1 MNLGENLQQHCLL
14 TLTFSEDSH
23 SWASCCIMNL
33 PAIVLLCMYKYAC
46 LCSRKMNKCT
56 KFCNQWCRCFLHH
69 IIRWILLLVEKDL
82 ELLCKFLRARLQALQ
97 APEPSSVSL
106 FGGLLKPSQGELA
119 SSSQARPCKMGK
131 EGWKDLPRALRCCLW
146 PRSMS
151 TARRPSGTWPW
162 PSTGT
167 RSPRCWG
174 PTVPGRARSCACL
187 PPPPHTPGALILT
200 DLSAP
205 VRQAARVLF
214 FFVFCLVSV

>member
-82 ELLCKFLRARLQALQ
+82 ELLCKFHRARLQALQ

-151 TARRPSGTWPW
+151 IARRPSGTWPW

-187 PPPPHTPGALILT
+187 PPTHTHLGLWFSQTSAHLWDRRPG
-200 DLSAP
+200 SFSF
-205 VRQAARVLF
+205 LF
-214 FFVFCLVSV
+214 FV